1 MIAKLS
7 ATTAAAALA
16 LASLGAVTPAHAQTP
31 ADPDLRCA
39 VWAMVAGAQEK
50 DEAKKRGLG
59 FMMSYFMGRYEGRTG
74 GKIEAQIKPD
84 KVGALIGNV
93 ADANK
98 TCAAV
103 AQSFGQ
109 RFDTT
114 MQGMQRDAAAKS
126 KAPANPTT
134 AKSTTARPTTEGR

>member
-1 MIAKLS
+1 MIAKLA

-16 LASLGAVTPAHAQTP
+16 LSAVAANAATPAP

-39 VWAMVAGAQEK
+39 AWAMVAGAQEK

-84 KVGALIGNV
+84 KIGALIGNV
-93 ADANK
+93 PEANK

-109 RFDTT
+109 RFDVTLK
-114 MQGMQRDAAAKS
+114 GMQAPASAAAKPN
-126 KAPANPTT
+126 AGAT
-134 AKSTTARPTTEGR
+134 TTEGR

>member
-7 ATTAAAALA
+7 ATAAAAALA
-16 LASLGAVTPAHAQTP
+16 LSSLVVAGPAHAQTV
-31 ADPDLRCA
+31 DPDLRCA

-59 FMMSYFMGRYEGRTG
+59 FMMSYFMGRYEGHTG

-84 KVGALIGNV
+84 KVGALLGDV
-93 ADANK
+93 AEANK

-109 RFDTT
+109 RFDAT
-114 MQGMQRDAAAKS
+114 MKGMQSASAAKAKS
-126 KAPANPTT
+126 PP
-134 AKSTTARPTTEGR
+134 AKSTTAKPTTEGR